1 MQVMYKIIY
10 KSNIIDVVQNP
21 KFLRFLASGHI
32 AITDKSSAHGIAG
45 SDDETIYSFKAVNR
59 PNTKVVTIEKI
70 SEEEFNRLQSL
81 LNSEQIIVAN
91 KTLLAK
97 AINETVTNLSEIC
110 NNKIISGFSVVLS
123 DGSKH
128 SFRLTSEDQI
138 NLLSLENQL
147 NSGEQTFIYHA
158 TGMPCKVFLRKDMVK
173 IIKAYRKH
181 VLYHT
186 TYFNVA
192 KQYVNSLTDID
203 KIQSFAYGDNVTGVA
218 KDPTLR
224 KILLGGDKL

>member
-1 MQVMYKIIY
+1 MYKII
-10 KSNIIDVVQNP
+10 KDNKVIDVI
-21 KFLRFLASGHI
+21 KYADFIRFLPTGRIIRTCENLAEGVI
-32 AITDKSSAHGIAG
+32 SSNHRC
-45 SDDETIYSFKAVNR
+45 IYSFL
-59 PNTKVVTIEKI
+59 PNKGEELVIAEKI
-70 SEEEFNRLQSL
+70 SEEEFNRLKSL
-81 LNSEQIIVAN
+81 LNSEQVVVAN
-91 KTLLAK
+91 KTLLEK
-97 AINETVTNLSEIC
+97 AIIEVVDNLSEIC
-110 NNKIISGFSVVLS
+110 NNKIISGFSAVLS
-123 DGSKH
+123 DGNKH
-128 SFRLTSEDQI
+128 SFRLTPEDQI

-158 TGMPCKVFLRKDMVK
+158 TGMPCRVFLRKDIVK

-203 KIQSFAYGDNVTGVA
+203 KIKAFSYGDNIAGMT

-224 KILLGGDKL
+224 KILHGGDKL